1 MGGAL
6 GQSPAAVKG
15 LRPAGGQKSKR
26 RTRRPGSVLVTA
38 ALWVL
43 ALAFVF
49 PVVMTFADSFMGEA
63 EILEA
68 YGSLRSVDSGGAA
81 GFAALRLIPEMA
93 TVQQY
98 YTVLIGSTGYLMMFW
113 NSVKLTLPIV
123 AGQLL
128 VGSMAAYAFAVL
140 RFPGRNGLFFAYLL
154 TMLMPFQVTLVPNY
168 LMADR
173 LGLLGTAQAIVLP
186 GVFATFGVFLLRQFM
201 AYVPMETVEAARL
214 DGSGHLGVFL
224 RIVLPLCR
232 PALASLATLS
242 FIDNWSMVE
251 QPIVFLKDA
260 NLQPLSLFLTRLT
273 SGAIGVAF
281 AASALFLLPIL
292 LVFLYAYDDLVEGIQ
307 MSSIKD

>member
-1 MGGAL
+1 MKGVGPVGRQTGRRHGPRVGRIAM
-6 GQSPAAVKG
+6 AAV
-15 LRPAGGQKSKR
+15 
-26 RTRRPGSVLVTA
+26 
-38 ALWVL
+38 LWAL

-49 PVVMTFADSFMGEA
+49 PVAMTFADSLMGET
-63 EILEA
+63 EIATA
-68 YGSLRSVDSGGAA
+68 YGSLRAVNADGAS

-93 TVQQY
+93 TLQQY
-98 YTVLIGSTGYLMMFW
+98 YTVLVGSTGYLMMFW

-173 LGLLGTAQAIVLP
+173 LGLLNTAQAIVLP

-201 AYVPMETVEAARL
+201 VYVPMETVEAARL

-260 NLQPLSLFLTRLT
+260 NLQPLSLFLTKLT
-273 SGAIGVAF
+273 GGAIGVAF